1 VCRHLRIL
9 LLILGLAG
17 CTSVRLDRVWPD
29 RSETHLQVVTCLSD
43 QKLENALFARD
54 QQGNEVVVIG
64 SWASLV
70 NVEAVK
76 AVAEAS
82 GTLAGALLRTFV
94 LGVP

>member
-1 VCRHLRIL
+1 
-9 LLILGLAG
+9 
-17 CTSVRLDRVWPD
+17 
-29 RSETHLQVVTCLSD
+29 
-43 QKLENALFARD
+43 LENALFARD